1 MYIASCGLCR
11 DQGQLARIFYSPRET
26 KVILNVSHA
35 MLYRLIAAKRLDAR
49 KLGNKTLIS
58 AESIQ
63 RLAAELP
70 AAKVGEAAE
79 EEDEDDSD
87 GEDDSDEEFTALPPT
102 YKGPAHALGHAR
114 AEDFVAE
121 DQRDSPTANA
131 TAAPAWRKPGA
142 RRPPRTEL
150 GTAIDFCA
158 PQGGCRA
165 LGDVARDANRSPP
178 PGSRPMNRVV
188 TDLRDHQFARD
199 VPRFICMAR
208 HFSLDYLRTGRR
220 NG

>member
-87 GEDDSDEEFTALPPT
+87 GEDDSDEEFTACRRHTRAPRMLSDMREPRISLQRINAILLPQT
-102 YKGPAHALGHAR
+102 
-114 AEDFVAE
+114 
-121 DQRDSPTANA
+121 
-131 TAAPAWRKPGA
+131 
-142 RRPPRTEL
+142 RPPRQL
-150 GTAIDFCA
+150 GANPVHAGRLVQSSVLRSTSVRPKGVA
-158 PQGGCRA
+158 GRWVMSRA
-165 LGDVARDANRSPP
+165 MQIAR
-178 PGSRPMNRVV
+178 
-188 TDLRDHQFARD
+188 L
-199 VPRFICMAR
+199 PRGA
-208 HFSLDYLRTGRR
+208 GR
-220 NG
+220 